1 MVIAPVRGLFPQ
13 PDFLPEVCES
23 SDIFSQF
30 GCPPDR
36 VVVAARLSVG
46 FSDSGLQQA
55 LHAAASRWTAKCTEV
70 SQKLRVWKTVEVC
83 EGVWTD
89 H

>member
-1 MVIAPVRGLFPQ
+1 MRGLFPQ
-13 PDFLPEVCES
+13 PDFLPEVIES
-23 SDIFSQF
+23 NIFSQF

-46 FSDSGLQQA
+46 FSGSGLQQA

-70 SQKLRVWKTVEVC
+70 SQKLRVWKTVQVC
-83 EGVWTD
+83 SFCTAAVRIIQQQ
-89 H
+89 